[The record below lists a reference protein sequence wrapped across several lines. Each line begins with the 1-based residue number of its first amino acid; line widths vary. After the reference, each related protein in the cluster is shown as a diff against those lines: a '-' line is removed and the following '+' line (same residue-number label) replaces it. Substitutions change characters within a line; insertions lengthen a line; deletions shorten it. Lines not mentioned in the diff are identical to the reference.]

1 MRQGEL
7 YRAIVAGKSDEDI
20 EAIAKYYDYLEIQP
34 LGNNQYMV
42 RNGTVADDFELQNIN
57 RKIVE
62 LGDRLGK
69 PVVATCDVHFMDP
82 QDEIYRRILQAG
94 QKIR

>member
-1 MRQGEL
+1 
-7 YRAIVAGKSDEDI
+7 
-20 EAIAKYYDYLEIQP
+20 
-34 LGNNQYMV
+34 MV

-94 QKIR
+94 TKIR

>member
-1 MRQGEL
+1 
-7 YRAIVAGKSDEDI
+7 
-20 EAIAKYYDYLEIQP
+20 
-34 LGNNQYMV
+34 MV

-69 PVVATCDVHFMDP
+69 PVVCN
-82 QDEIYRRILQAG
+82 L
-94 QKIR
+94 